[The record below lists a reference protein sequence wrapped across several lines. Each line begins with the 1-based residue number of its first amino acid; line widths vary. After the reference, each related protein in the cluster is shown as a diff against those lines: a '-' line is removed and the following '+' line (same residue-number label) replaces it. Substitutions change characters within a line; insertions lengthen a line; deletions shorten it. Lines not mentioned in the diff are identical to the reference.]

1 MNEGYIIAG
10 LLLLTA
16 GMIDF
21 LWTTLWLESGAGPIT
36 RCLSAWLWKGCRKI
50 SGDHAK
56 ILSMAG
62 PLLLCLTLV
71 IWISLFWSGWV
82 LIYSSDPHSLMETQ
96 SKEPASWSDRIYFSG
111 YVMFTLGNGDL
122 APNGGLWKLVTIIET
137 AQGLLTITFSVTY
150 LISVLSAVN
159 QKRSFAQSVLSL
171 GHDGTEIVHNAWN
184 GKDFHDIDFLLV
196 AASSELGK
204 LTAQHNAFPIL
215 HFYHST
221 QHQESSIIAVAVL
234 DEALTIF
241 KYGIPEQYQPNQLH
255 IKEARSSIK
264 NYLDT
269 VHTAYIHPAE
279 QAPPEPDISKLQQSG
294 IPALSKQ
301 TFQIAVNSIKERRQ
315 LLLGIIQ
322 AGARKWPVQ
331 EQAIGNAYSP
341 K

>member
-56 ILSMAG
+56 VLSMAG

-71 IWISLFWSGWV
+71 IWISLFWGGWV
-82 LIYSSDPHSLMETQ
+82 LIYSSDSHSLMETQ

-111 YVMFTLGNGDL
+111 YVMFTLGDGDL

-159 QKRSFAQSVLSL
+159 QKHSFAQSVLSL
-171 GHDGTEIVHNAWN
+171 GHDGTEIIHNAWN
-184 GKDFHDIDFLLV
+184 GKDFHDIDFLLA

-204 LTAQHNAFPIL
+204 LTAQHNAFPHPSFL
-215 HFYHST
+215 P
-221 QHQESSIIAVAVL
+221 QHAA
-234 DEALTIF
+234 
-241 KYGIPEQYQPNQLH
+241 
-255 IKEARSSIK
+255 
-264 NYLDT
+264 
-269 VHTAYIHPAE
+269 
-279 QAPPEPDISKLQQSG
+279 SG
-294 IPALSKQ
+294 IIHYSCCC
-301 TFQIAVNSIKERRQ
+301 
-315 LLLGIIQ
+315 
-322 AGARKWPVQ
+322 
-331 EQAIGNAYSP
+331 IG
-341 K
+341 

>member
-56 ILSMAG
+56 VLSMAG

-122 APNGGLWKLVTIIET
+122 APNGGLWKL
-137 AQGLLTITFSVTY
+137 AC
-150 LISVLSAVN
+150 
-159 QKRSFAQSVLSL
+159 
-171 GHDGTEIVHNAWN
+171 HD
-184 GKDFHDIDFLLV
+184 
-196 AASSELGK
+196 
-204 LTAQHNAFPIL
+204 
-215 HFYHST
+215 Y
-221 QHQESSIIAVAVL
+221 
-234 DEALTIF
+234 
-241 KYGIPEQYQPNQLH
+241 
-255 IKEARSSIK
+255 
-264 NYLDT
+264 
-269 VHTAYIHPAE
+269 
-279 QAPPEPDISKLQQSG
+279 
-294 IPALSKQ
+294 
-301 TFQIAVNSIKERRQ
+301 
-315 LLLGIIQ
+315 
-322 AGARKWPVQ
+322 
-331 EQAIGNAYSP
+331 
-341 K
+341 